1 MKVNS
6 VGVIGGGAW
15 GTALA
20 QTQRLAGRDVLLWAR
35 EPETVEDINQ
45 RHVNRTFLPGI
56 QLDESLRATARL
68 REIAASD
75 VILMVAPA
83 QHVRAV
89 CAELRPAFPPG
100 SPCRHLRQGASSR
113 QTGKLMGEVL
123 TEALPDAM
131 QGVLSGPS
139 FASEVA
145 RGLPAALT
153 IACRNEDL
161 GRSLAEGLGYRQF
174 RLYWSSDLDR
184 RSSSAVLEERARHR
198 RRHRRRQQVSAP
210 ALTPRSSPAALPRCA
225 ASANVSAAALKLCS
239 ACRAWATSLLT
250 CGSPQSRNMSLGR
263 ALGEGRTL
271 TDVLGSRVAVTEGV
285 YTAAAVVRLA
295 QQHGL
300 EMPICGAVC
309 AVLEGRVTVDDAIA
323 ALMQRPFKAED

>member
-1 MKVNS
+1 MRIGS

-35 EPETVEDINQ
+35 ETETVDDINQ
-45 RHVNRTFLPGI
+45 RHVNRVFLPGI
-56 QLDESLRATARL
+56 QLDDGLRATSAIRDL
-68 REIAASD
+68 AAAD

-89 CAELRPAFPPG
+89 CAELRA
-100 SPCRHLRQGASSR
+100 HLRDGHPVVTCAKGIEQA
-113 QTGKLMGEVL
+113 TGKLMGEVL
-123 TEALPDAM
+123 TEALPGAT

-139 FASEVA
+139 FAAEVA

-174 RLYWSSDLDR
+174 RLYWSSDLVGVELGGALKNVLAIAAGIVDGKGLGA
-184 RSSSAVLEERARHR
+184 SA
-198 RRHRRRQQVSAP
+198 Q
-210 ALTPRSSPAALPRCA
+210 AALVTRGFAEMRRFGERLGSRPETLLGL
-225 ASANVSAAALKLCS
+225 SGLGDLI
-239 ACRAWATSLLT
+239 LT

-263 ALGEGRTL
+263 ALGEGRAL
-271 TDVLGSRVAVTEGV
+271 TDILGARVAVTEGV
-285 YTAAAVVRLA
+285 HTASAVVQLA
-295 QQHGL
+295 QQHAID
-300 EMPICGAVC
+300 MPISTAVS
-309 AVLEGRVTVDDAIA
+309 AVLDGRITVDAAIA
-323 ALMQRPFKAED
+323 SLMQRPFKAED